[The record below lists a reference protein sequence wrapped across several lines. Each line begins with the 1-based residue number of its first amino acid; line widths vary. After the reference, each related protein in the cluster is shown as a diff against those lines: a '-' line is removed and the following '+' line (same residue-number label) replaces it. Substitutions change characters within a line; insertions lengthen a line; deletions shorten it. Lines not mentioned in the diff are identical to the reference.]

1 MSEPT
6 NLEVT
11 AGPLQQLPSKMA
23 MSSLASKDSYLQS
36 LGRKVCAQEATEHRK
51 RKIAVDGTEKHTTG
65 KKKKRNRKPQ
75 NLRHDSRMQRF
86 PPKMSNP
93 VFPKSQRKETPLSSF
108 STVDILK
115 KRLHEKI
122 EESRGQF
129 SNKSLSVNE
138 IERRRQ
144 RRKHERERKKRKRK
158 ELKLKALQETEE
170 GEAAKVEQ
178 TVEKHVEE
186 THQVPLVFNK
196 VEVHDEPLNKIMQKK
211 EKKERVKG
219 QITPMT
225 GKNYKQLLSRLEA
238 QKSKLEELRS
248 KDQAKANEYES
259 KIKWTNV
266 LYKAEGLKIKD
277 DEGML
282 KTALKRKEKQREQ
295 RKKRWDNRM
304 LQTTERMQQRQEKRK
319 RNIKKKKMA
328 KVEKKKSRARKKG
341 RIMPEDLAK
350 ANVK

>member
-1 MSEPT
+1 
-6 NLEVT
+6 
-11 AGPLQQLPSKMA
+11 MA
-23 MSSLASKDSYLQS
+23 MASLASKDSYLQS
-36 LGRKVCAQEATEHRK
+36 LGRKVCAKEVTEHRK
-51 RKIAVDGTEKHTTG
+51 RKIAYAVDGTEKRTTG

-75 NLRHDSRMQRF
+75 NLRHDGSMQRF

-93 VFPKSQRKETPLSSF
+93 IFPKSQRKDTPLSSF
-108 STVDILK
+108 STVNILK

-129 SNKSLSVNE
+129 SNKSLSTEE
-138 IERRRQ
+138 IEKRRQ
-144 RRKHERERKKRKRK
+144 RRKHERERKKRKKK
-158 ELKLKALQETEE
+158 ELKLKALQETQE
-170 GEAAKVEQ
+170 GEAIEVEQ
-178 TVEKHVEE
+178 TVEEDIEE
-186 THQVPLVFNK
+186 THLVPLVFNK
-196 VEVHDEPLNKIMQKK
+196 VEVHDEPLNKILQIK

-219 QITPMT
+219 HITPMT
-225 GKNYKQLLSRLEA
+225 GKNYKQLLNRLEA
-238 QKSKLEELRS
+238 RKSKLEELRA
-248 KDQAKANEYES
+248 KDQEKAKEFES

-295 RKKRWDNRM
+295 RKKQWDKRM
-304 LQTTERMQQRQEKRK
+304 VQTTERMQQRQEKRK

-328 KVEKKKSRARKKG
+328 KIEKKKSRARKKG

-350 ANVK
+350 ANIK

>member
-1 MSEPT
+1 MQEP
-6 NLEVT
+6 
-11 AGPLQQLPSKMA
+11 
-23 MSSLASKDSYLQS
+23 
-36 LGRKVCAQEATEHRK
+36 
-51 RKIAVDGTEKHTTG
+51 
-65 KKKKRNRKPQ
+65 
-75 NLRHDSRMQRF
+75 
-86 PPKMSNP
+86 
-93 VFPKSQRKETPLSSF
+93 
-108 STVDILK
+108 
-115 KRLHEKI
+115 
-122 EESRGQF
+122 
-129 SNKSLSVNE
+129 
-138 IERRRQ
+138 
-144 RRKHERERKKRKRK
+144 
-158 ELKLKALQETEE
+158 EE
-170 GEAAKVEQ
+170 GEATKVEQ
-178 TVEKHVEE
+178 TVAEHVEE

-225 GKNYKQLLSRLEA
+225 GKNYKQLLSRLEL
-238 QKSKLEELRS
+238 QKSKLEELRA
-248 KDQAKANEYES
+248 KDQEKANEYES

-304 LQTTERMQQRQEKRK
+304 LQTTERMQKRQEKRK
-319 RNIKKKKMA
+319 RNIKKKKMG
-328 KVEKKKSRARKKG
+328 KIEKKKSRARKKG